1 MRLQAVEVAR
11 WLRRRVENVAV
22 ALLSVMFATFILQ
35 IFFRYVL
42 NNPVGWSEEVIITT
56 WLWSVL
62 WGAAFVLRES
72 EEIRFDIIYSNI
84 GEGARRV
91 FTAVS
96 GLALIVLY
104 GISLPGAYS
113 YVSFMRV
120 ERSAYLQ
127 VPISWLYSVYVI
139 FAVACVGR
147 YCWLVYQA
155 VRGAR
160 SPATDP
166 AQLVDSSVPVSPFA
180 LCIVT
185 IVFLGTLGLPI
196 GHSMI
201 AASILYLLLSGL
213 DLGTVAEQILH
224 ELFNSYVLLA
234 IPLFIL
240 AADLMNIGSLT
251 DRLLQF
257 CLVLVGRF
265 RGGLG
270 HVNVV
275 ANMIFAGMSGS
286 AIADAVGVGRII
298 IGMMTKDG
306 RYPVA
311 YAGAITASAAI
322 IGPIIPPSIPMVLYA
337 LISDT
342 SIGYLF
348 LGGFVPEIMLGVAF
362 MTMNSVIARRRNYP
376 VEPPVPLRKVPRIT
390 LRAFPALMLPVIL
403 LFGIYGG
410 VMTPTEGAAAA
421 AFYALFASTVLYR
434 AVTWNQLYGAILTS
448 GKAST
453 SIGILIAGALVFNY
467 VVTSENIPKSLQ
479 ALMSGY
485 HLSAGGFLLIVNIVL
500 LILGCLLE
508 GSTILLVVV
517 PIFIPTAK
525 ALGIDLVHFGVV
537 VVVNIMI
544 GLLTPP
550 YGLLL
555 FVLANMTKQPL
566 TAIVREAAP
575 FIFTAIVL
583 LAFITVVPESILW
596 LPRLMGY
603 KG

>member
-1 MRLQAVEVAR
+1 
-11 WLRRRVENVAV
+11 
-22 ALLSVMFATFILQ
+22 
-35 IFFRYVL
+35 
-42 NNPVGWSEEVIITT
+42 
-56 WLWSVL
+56 
-62 WGAAFVLRES
+62 
-72 EEIRFDIIYSNI
+72 
-84 GEGARRV
+84 
-91 FTAVS
+91 
-96 GLALIVLY
+96 
-104 GISLPGAYS
+104 
-113 YVSFMRV
+113 
-120 ERSAYLQ
+120 
-127 VPISWLYSVYVI
+127 
-139 FAVACVGR
+139 
-147 YCWLVYQA
+147 
-155 VRGAR
+155 
-160 SPATDP
+160 
-166 AQLVDSSVPVSPFA
+166 
-180 LCIVT
+180 
-185 IVFLGTLGLPI
+185 
-196 GHSMI
+196 
-201 AASILYLLLSGL
+201 
-213 DLGTVAEQILH
+213 
-224 ELFNSYVLLA
+224 
-234 IPLFIL
+234 
-240 AADLMNIGSLT
+240 MNIGSLT

-286 AIADAVGVGRII
+286 AIADAVGIGRII

-348 LGGFVPEIMLGVAF
+348 LGGFVPGIMLGIVF
-362 MTMNSVIARRRNYP
+362 MVMNSILARRRNYP
-376 VEPPVPLRKVPRIT
+376 VEPPIPAREIPRIT

-421 AFYALFASTVLYR
+421 AFYALLASTVLYR
-434 AVTWNQLYGAILTS
+434 AVTWKQLYEAILTS
-448 GKAST
+448 GRATT
-453 SIGILIAGALVFNY
+453 SIGMLIAGALVFNY
-467 VVTSENIPKSLQ
+467 VVTIENVPASL
-479 ALMSGY
+479 AKLLAGY
-485 HLSAGGFLLIVNIVL
+485 HPSATGFLLIVNIIL

-508 GSTILLVVV
+508 GSTILLVIV

-555 FVLANMTKQPL
+555 FVLASMTKQPL
-566 TAIVREAAP
+566 GAIVREATP
-575 FIFTAIVL
+575 FIGAALLVL
-583 LAFITVVPESILW
+583 AVITVVPDSILW

-603 KG
+603 RG

>member
-1 MRLQAVEVAR
+1 MHVTPFGLAILAI
-11 WLRRRVENVAV
+11 V
-22 ALLSVMFATFILQ
+22 AL
-35 IFFRYVL
+35 
-42 NNPVGWSEEVIITT
+42 
-56 WLWSVL
+56 
-62 WGAAFVLRES
+62 GA
-72 EEIRFDIIYSNI
+72 
-84 GEGARRV
+84 
-91 FTAVS
+91 
-96 GLALIVLY
+96 
-104 GISLPGAYS
+104 
-113 YVSFMRV
+113 
-120 ERSAYLQ
+120 
-127 VPISWLYSVYVI
+127 
-139 FAVACVGR
+139 
-147 YCWLVYQA
+147 
-155 VRGAR
+155 
-160 SPATDP
+160 
-166 AQLVDSSVPVSPFA
+166 
-180 LCIVT
+180 
-185 IVFLGTLGLPI
+185 LGLPI

-201 AASILYLLLSGL
+201 VSSILYLLLSGL
-213 DLGTVAEQILH
+213 DLGTAAEQILNG
-224 ELFNSYVLLA
+224 LFNSYVLLA

-240 AADLMNIGSLT
+240 AADLMNIGTLT
-251 DRLLQF
+251 DKLLQF

-286 AIADAVGVGRII
+286 AIADAVGIGRII
-298 IGMMTKDG
+298 VGMMTKNG
-306 RYPVA
+306 RYPIA
-311 YAGAITASAAI
+311 YAGAITASAAV
-322 IGPIIPPSIPMVLYA
+322 IGPIIPPSIPMVVYA

-348 LGGFVPEIMLGVAF
+348 LGGVVPGTMLGLGF
-362 MTMNSVIARRRNYP
+362 MLANSIIARRRNYP
-376 VEPPVPLRKVPRIT
+376 VEPPIPAREIPSIT

-421 AFYALFASTVLYR
+421 AFYALLASTFIYR
-434 AVTWNQLYGAILTS
+434 AVTWRQLYEAILTS
-448 GKAST
+448 GKATT
-453 SIGILIAGALVFNY
+453 SIGMLITGAMAFNY
-467 VVTSENIPKSLQ
+467 VVTIENIPNSL
-479 ALMSGY
+479 AKFMAGFDP
-485 HLSAGGFLLIVNIVL
+485 SAAGFLLLVNIIL

-508 GSTILLVVV
+508 GTTILLVIV

-575 FIFTAIVL
+575 FIVMSILVL
-583 LAFITVVPESILW
+583 AVITFVPDSILW
-596 LPRLMGY
+596 LPRIMGY